1 MLVVTQILTSDP
13 WYLRASK
20 WLERRELRGNDL
32 LMRLVKKLVQK
43 SIVVEHEL
51 YGRPFLVPIL
61 RDDNRWDS
69 TDLHAYESSVV
80 RSIKNVTANWPNV
93 DVVIDCG
100 ADIGL
105 ISRKLL
111 GELNP
116 REIVA
121 IEPNHTAFRYLKANM
136 AFCKTARL
144 LNCAVGREA
153 GMGNLREPDW
163 DSNEHGWYIE
173 YDSCGSLPIDVLDRI
188 VLRGQLGSVVAKID
202 VEGAELAV
210 VKGFQRTLKQA
221 TRVAISF
228 EAHPFHVQRTGV
240 DPLEV
245 VRRIESIRECKWFV
259 AEEEKLSRDLGSEA
273 KFYEV
278 MPKNV
283 YNLICVC
290 E

>member
-32 LMRLVKKLVQK
+32 LMRLVKKLAQK
-43 SIVVEHEL
+43 PILVEHEL

-69 TDLHAYESSVV
+69 SDLHTYESAVV
-80 RSIKNVTANWPNV
+80 RSLKNVTANWPKV

-105 ISRKLL
+105 MSRKLL
-111 GELNP
+111 GELEP
-116 REIVA
+116 IEIVA
-121 IEPNHTAFRYLKANM
+121 IEPNETAFEYLKKNM
-136 AFCKTARL
+136 EFYEAARL

-153 GMGNLREPDW
+153 GVGNLREPDW
-163 DSNEHGWYIE
+163 DSTEHGWYIA
-173 YDSCGSLPIDVLDRI
+173 YDRSGALRIDVLDRI
-188 VLRGQLGSVVAKID
+188 VLRRQLGCIVAKID

-210 VKGFQRTLKQA
+210 VEGFQRTLRQA
-221 TRVAISF
+221 TRIAIAF

-259 AEEEKLSRDLGSEA
+259 AEEEKLSRDLGSEE

-278 MPKNV
+278 MPGKV
-283 YNLICVC
+283 YNVICVC